1 METQIKLRS
10 FESKITF
17 MNGMYKL
24 PVAPIPSTELAVK
37 WQKEQN
43 PLVPLVGNNAAI
55 VNRMVAFKKILQ
67 DELNE
72 MDDIIKQ
79 LKDNSYESEV
89 DFLVD
94 ITDLMHDITIY
105 CQSELVRFGIPLKET
120 MSIIMDSNFSKLGA
134 DGQPIIKDGKF
145 EKGPHYWKPEPALHD
160 FITEAIKEG
169 SKE

>member
-24 PVAPIPSTELAVK
+24 PVAPIPSTELAIA
-37 WQKEQN
+37 WQKEQTPEKLD
-43 PLVPLVGNNAAI
+43 PLVT
-55 VNRMVAFKKILQ
+55 RMHQLKKILQ

-72 MDDIIKQ
+72 MNDIIKS
-79 LKDNSYESEV
+79 LEEGSYPTET

-120 MSIIMDSNFSKLGA
+120 MSIIMASNFSKLGA

>member
-24 PVAPIPSTELAVK
+24 PVSAIPSTKLAVE
-37 WQKEQN
+37 WQKEQTPEKLD
-43 PLVPLVGNNAAI
+43 PLVT
-55 VNRMVAFKKILQ
+55 RMRQLKKILQ

-72 MDDIIKQ
+72 MDDIIKS
-79 LKDNSYESEV
+79 LEEGSYPTET

-120 MSIIMDSNFSKLGA
+120 MSIIMASNFSKLGA